1 MSEALQKER
10 VNYGAG
16 PSTRAVSS
24 RLNWIR
30 RNALAPVVIAPLMP
44 TYNSPISRRP
54 WPGVMNVT
62 PEQIYERTP
71 RTTRMWTDET
81 VDGGW
86 AGLGCARQTDYHL
99 PDLIYSSLAG
109 VT

>member
-16 PSTRAVSS
+16 ASARRRR

-30 RNALAPVVIAPLMP
+30 RNARGPAVIGPLMP

-62 PEQIYERTP
+62 PSQIYESVRTA
-71 RTTRMWTDET
+71 RMWTDET

-86 AGLGCARQTDYHL
+86 AGWAPRGK
-99 PDLIYSSLAG
+99 LIIICRTYRNSSVAG